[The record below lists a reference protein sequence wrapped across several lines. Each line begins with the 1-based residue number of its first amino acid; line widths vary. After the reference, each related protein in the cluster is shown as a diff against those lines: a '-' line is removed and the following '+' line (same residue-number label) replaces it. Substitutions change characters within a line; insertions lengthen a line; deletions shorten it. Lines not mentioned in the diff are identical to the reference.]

1 MVYSFFNQ
9 TNVALASLNY
19 AFQLKNLKKQ
29 KWQYIFV
36 MQNYIYYYVMLCYV
50 ICYVMCNVQ

>member
-9 TNVALASLNY
+9 TTVALASLNY

-29 KWQYIFV
+29 
-36 MQNYIYYYVMLCYV
+36 NDSIYL
-50 ICYVMCNVQ
+50 